1 MKLRAQLEALSRSF
15 TAPTHDVP
23 ASRCCAPGSKVSTP
37 RPTARNWGAGVDVF
51 VTRHLHLQNIPL
63 QFDLDISSGSRHD
76 VGMNILF
83 LQLR

>member
-23 ASRCCAPGSKVSTP
+23 ASRCCAPGNRVSTP

-51 VTRHLHLQNIPL
+51 VTRHLHLQNIVL
-63 QFDLDISSGSRHD
+63 QFELDISSGSRHD
-76 VGMNILF
+76 AVVNILF